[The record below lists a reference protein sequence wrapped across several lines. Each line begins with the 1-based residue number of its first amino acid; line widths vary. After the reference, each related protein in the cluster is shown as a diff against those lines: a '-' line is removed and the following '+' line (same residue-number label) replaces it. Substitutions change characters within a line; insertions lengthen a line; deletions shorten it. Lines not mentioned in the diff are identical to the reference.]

1 MSASDQLDKY
11 KNPSHM
17 QEAEPSNG
25 GLKTEQRSA
34 DIFPGWGMEHFY
46 SLTYQS
52 RISDYSSEMTLLSC
66 RGSTTDPLEH
76 KHTLLSVLQNKV
88 KTSKSQTTAGLKNN
102 LKDLFPR
109 FANISIK

>member
-1 MSASDQLDKY
+1 MSASDQLDMY

-17 QEAEPSNG
+17 REAEPSNG

-46 SLTYQS
+46 SQTYQS
-52 RISDYSSEMTLLSC
+52 RISDYCSEMTLLSC

-76 KHTLLSVLQNKV
+76 KHTMFFK
-88 KTSKSQTTAGLKNN
+88 
-102 LKDLFPR
+102 
-109 FANISIK
+109 IK